1 MQQVGHGRD
10 VVLVV
15 GVVGFSVGE
24 ELDLQ
29 GVVVGVEPGRG
40 DRSVA
45 VGDPDVSAA
54 LDVVEGDRLQVVVG
68 WFVVQVAEGVGEE
81 ALSVAPGQ

>member
-15 GVVGFSVGE
+15 GVVGCSVEE

-40 DRSVA
+40 DRPVA
-45 VGDPDVSAA
+45 VGEPDVSAA
-54 LDVVEGDRLQVVVG
+54 LDVVEGDR
-68 WFVVQVAEGVGEE
+68 FRT
-81 ALSVAPGQ
+81 